1 MVNLSPS
8 PTRIRKKSRH
18 ETRRHCKGSRGAGS
32 ANTGKAAF
40 VKMIEYEVEYY
51 ENGQPKK
58 RRLKIRFRKNPP
70 DADKA
75 AKMLGISVS
84 DIIGIKQV
92 SPYPKNTFG

>member
-1 MVNLSPS
+1 MKPEDIAKVA
-8 PTRIRKKSRH
+8 
-18 ETRRHCKGSRGAGS
+18 GALV
-32 ANTGKAAF
+32 ALIPAIAAF